1 MLGFLT
7 TGVGLPLLG
16 IIAIALQGGKYIEFI
31 RNMTY
36 PLMATMLLV
45 ILYLTIGPLFAMPRT
60 GAVSFEIG
68 IRPFLA
74 EENLSIGQLIYT
86 ALFFGASYYLA
97 LNPNKLIDRVGKILT
112 PMLLIILA
120 VLFVKAFV
128 TPLGTIMDATGSYIE
143 TPFVQGFQ
151 DGYQTM
157 DLLASL
163 AIGTLVVNAV
173 RMRGVTTNRA
183 IGEICL
189 LAGIITVALMAM
201 VYGSLAYMGATSMSV
216 LGHSENGG
224 QLLAMAVNIL
234 FGQAGNIVIAITIA
248 LACLTTCCGI
258 TSGTAWFFNKLFKN
272 KISYERLL
280 LLSIIFSFIAS
291 NIGLTQL
298 INLAIPFLV
307 GIYPLVI
314 VLVILSLF
322 DRFIGWRR
330 SIYRGAMNCTLVF
343 AILAGMAAADINI
356 PGVSEFLTA
365 YLPFYSIMMGW
376 IIPAL
381 AGAFAGWLYSLV
393 QKPQSNEK

>member
-1 MLGFLT
+1 
-7 TGVGLPLLG
+7 
-16 IIAIALQGGKYIEFI
+16 
-31 RNMTY
+31 
-36 PLMATMLLV
+36 
-45 ILYLTIGPLFAMPRT
+45 
-60 GAVSFEIG
+60 
-68 IRPFLA
+68 
-74 EENLSIGQLIYT
+74 
-86 ALFFGASYYLA
+86 
-97 LNPNKLIDRVGKILT
+97 
-112 PMLLIILA
+112 
-120 VLFVKAFV
+120 
-128 TPLGTIMDATGSYIE
+128 MDATGSYIE

-234 FGQAGNIVIAITIA
+234 FGQAGNIIIAITIA

-272 KISYERLL
+272 QISYERLL

-376 IIPAL
+376 IIPAF

-393 QKPQSNEK
+393 QKPQSNEKMIN